1 MKSRRLILLRHGQ
14 TEYNATRRMQGQLDT
29 ELSATGVEQARAA
42 ALMMRE
48 FGVSKIVTSDLAR
61 ARRTAEIVA
70 GVLGLDLTEDERLRE
85 MHLGEWQGKTHDEVD
100 ALDAGIRAH
109 WRHNAAWA
117 PPAGESRLEVARRAR
132 PVVDELVE
140 TYGEWDDGAVLL
152 VAHGGTIS
160 GLTSNLLGL
169 EERQYP
175 LLKGLANTNM
185 ARLQAM
191 PRYEGRAGADGAVAD
206 GAGAVSDGE
215 ATETQWQWYLEA
227 WNQGLG
233 VS

>member
-1 MKSRRLILLRHGQ
+1 MESRRLILLRHGQ

-29 ELSATGVEQARAA
+29 ELSATGVEQARSA

-61 ARRTAEIVA
+61 AKRTAEIVA

-85 MHLGEWQGKTHDEVD
+85 THLGEWQGKTHDEVD

-109 WRHNAAWA
+109 WRHNAGWA

-132 PVVDELVE
+132 PVVDELME
-140 TYGEWDDGAVLL
+140 TYSEWDDGAVLL

-191 PRYEGRAGADGAVAD
+191 PRYEGRDGDARAGQAQ
-206 GAGAVSDGE
+206 
-215 ATETQWQWYLEA
+215 ETQWQWYLEA

-233 VS
+233 LS